1 MMLVMGAI
9 PLVAIYAYISRVRF
23 NEFVALHLIMFWL
36 EMFFYG
42 AIWIGFG
49 EISHKLSAVLLFML
63 TGLLCV
69 YVGCTLALASP
80 LRKYS
85 GITGLIISQLL
96 PRNTALPLLV
106 WLIVKAVL
114 YFCYGTAVFGAN
126 DRREFLGV
134 PVIWVG
140 IDSLLLLPAW
150 GGFFA
155 FVVRLRLLRKIDWT
169 ILPLW
174 ILFFVVNLLFE
185 SNGGGKRVLITTAL
199 FYLLAPAKG
208 ISMRL
213 KSVIIVFLVCTGIV
227 VASNYYEATRR
238 NFGNL
243 IQNENKSTFLEW
255 TQVYSAFQVDYD
267 RGSLAEELRGR
278 ESPVSLLYELT
289 EAQETFGLA
298 KGAVA
303 RQVIE
308 NILPNGLFDKHY
320 ENENTVLSR
329 LFKLPETDLTN
340 SSLAV
345 IQAETSIMAYLLTP
359 LLYLTLIGL
368 YLRTFVSFS
377 FTKNSLIRTIE
388 LSTLLGALA
397 NTAAQIRGHAD
408 VSICNFPRRRC
419 AVGMR
424 DPNESCR

>member
-1 MMLVMGAI
+1 MCRSSGWV
-9 PLVAIYAYISRVRF
+9 STR
-23 NEFVALHLIMFWL
+23 
-36 EMFFYG
+36 FFYCLLG
-42 AIWIGFG
+42 EVSLPSLFVCDSFG
-49 EISHKLSAVLLFML
+49 
-63 TGLLCV
+63 
-69 YVGCTLALASP
+69 
-80 LRKYS
+80 
-85 GITGLIISQLL
+85 
-96 PRNTALPLLV
+96 
-106 WLIVKAVL
+106 
-114 YFCYGTAVFGAN
+114 
-126 DRREFLGV
+126 
-134 PVIWVG
+134 
-140 IDSLLLLPAW
+140 
-150 GGFFA
+150 
-155 FVVRLRLLRKIDWT
+155 KIDWT

-278 ESPVSLLYELT
+278 EFPVSLLYELT

-329 LFKLPETDLTN
+329 LFKLPETDLTK

-388 LSTLLGALA
+388 LSTLFRCSSEYCC
-397 NTAAQIRGHAD
+397 TDRGHAD